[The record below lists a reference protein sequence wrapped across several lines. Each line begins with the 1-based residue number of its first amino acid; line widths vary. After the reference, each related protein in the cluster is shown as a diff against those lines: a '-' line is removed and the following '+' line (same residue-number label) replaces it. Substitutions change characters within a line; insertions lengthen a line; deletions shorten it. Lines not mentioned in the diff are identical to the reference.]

1 MITHLLRCHLMME
14 PTAVASWRNLPS
26 VHPVWKLLYSHTKGI
41 MAINTL
47 GRNKLI
53 SDGGAADKV
62 LSIGGGGQVT
72 IMQKY
77 YRSVTF
83 DSYDLIK
90 DLTERGIKDL
100 RKFHYKN
107 DALLLW
113 DAIHQFVA
121 DIIHIYYKNDND
133 VQKVNIALSYA
144 VMYVSKC
151 NIYYIPNFFTYVLIT
166 ASCTLNNAF

>member
-14 PTAVASWRNLPS
+14 PTAVASWRNLSS
-26 VHPVWKLLYSHTKGI
+26 VHPVWKLLYPHTKGI

-47 GRNKLI
+47 GRNDLI
-53 SDGGAADKV
+53 PEGGVADKV

-72 IMQKY
+72 IMQKH

-90 DLTERGIKDL
+90 DLTDRGVKDL

-113 DAIHQFVA
+113 DAIHQFVK
-121 DIIHIYYKNDND
+121 DIIHIYYKDD
-133 VQKVNIALSYA
+133 TRVQKVNDCMIICS
-144 VMYVSKC
+144 
-151 NIYYIPNFFTYVLIT
+151 
-166 ASCTLNNAF
+166 

>member
-14 PTAVASWRNLPS
+14 PTAVASWRNLSS
-26 VHPVWKLLYSHTKGI
+26 VHPVWKLLYPHTKGI

-53 SDGGAADKV
+53 PEGGAADKV

-72 IMQKY
+72 LMQKY
-77 YRSVTF
+77 YRSVSF

-90 DLTERGIKDL
+90 DLTERGVKDL

-113 DAIHQFVA
+113 DAIRQFVQ
-121 DIIHIYYKNDND
+121 DIIYIYYNDKKE
-133 VQKVNIALSYA
+133 VLKVSMGYMLLECQC
-144 VMYVSKC
+144 VTKRV
-151 NIYYIPNFFTYVLIT
+151 V
-166 ASCTLNNAF
+166 